1 MLKRVQHDVVLT
13 NGEQLPAL
21 HIPNSSLVTPR
32 PKLRIPHSSLRIPH
46 SAFRTYYVPSFIA
59 ASTRSVLS
67 PIGSS
72 QTAVGC
78 ADW

>member
-32 PKLRIPHSSLRIPH
+32 PKLRIPHSALRT
-46 SAFRTYYVPSFIA
+46 SYVPSFIA